1 MSITNFRCQIKKLS
15 IPAIQINNK
24 IFETIYYYI
33 KLNNGKYMCCDFS
46 DSYVE
51 IIDTC
56 IDKIDEKTLQIKTI
70 NILEDNIEI
79 LTNTGHMISINKNC
93 FLYED
98 SVKKYVE
105 IIKEE
110 FDELKKNSEKW
121 N

>member
-1 MSITNFRCQIKKLS
+1 
-15 IPAIQINNK
+15 
-24 IFETIYYYI
+24 
-33 KLNNGKYMCCDFS
+33 MCCDFS
-46 DSYVE
+46 KSYIE

-56 IDKIDEKTLQIKTI
+56 INKIDEKTLSIRVI

-79 LTNTGHMISINKNC
+79 LTNTGSTISINKNC

-98 SVKKYVE
+98 SIKKYIE
-105 IIKEE
+105 FIKEE